1 MAAFGD
7 HGEVV
12 AALVEGLR
20 PDVSADVGVSLVA
33 EQDGE
38 ILGHVMFSR
47 SLLDAP
53 RRLVDVQVLSPLA
66 VLPAWQRKGMGAA
79 LVRRGL
85 ELMAESDV
93 PVVFV
98 EGPPAYYSRL
108 GSSRLFGHLLATRC
122 RRPTRSALARRDA
135 GRKLTP

>member
-1 MAAFGD
+1 
-7 HGEVV
+7 
-12 AALVEGLR
+12 
-20 PDVSADVGVSLVA
+20 
-33 EQDGE
+33 
-38 ILGHVMFSR
+38 MFSR

-85 ELMAESDV
+85 ELMAESDA

-98 EGPPAYYSRL
+98 EGPPRL
-108 GSSRLFGHLLATRC
+108 LLAPGIRLVYSDTFWRHDAVGL
-122 RRPTRSALARRDA
+122 RDPLSAARR
-135 GRKLTP
+135 G